1 MEIGEQEHEKKN
13 KIIEQRFKWSYDA
26 WTING
31 CGSSQEVDLTKGLTV
46 GFEGYDGYGYA
57 DIDSS
62 ESRHALTQDLDYD
75 RNDMNQYAFWSNIGY
90 EVVDER
96 HDYENGDKVAVKAT
110 YDENLAKQLKIK
122 VTNDTKEFKVKGL
135 KKVYRLGSDFKEG
148 YIEDFQKAAD
158 EAFEDSLSYYDYDG
172 HAVTEYKKLGTY
184 VYYDNIKLKNA
195 DSQVYS
201 VNSGIMNVYAYS
213 FADFDDM
220 YYDDDEAA
228 YNPDTEEVDGF
239 RMEYIASDE
248 GKMPKAK
255 SSNMSYE
262 QFASSEF
269 FDGKSDEELFELFK
283 EAYDKDCELWKGVKR
298 KVVSVNEKK
307 TDKETKKSSKKKTT
321 KKKTSSKKTSTSK
334 DSINLEKIGGYKIA
348 LNGLFTKDSEV
359 FNQTVAS
366 SEDDEVYSYNIEQYT
381 AKENDKFTLLV
392 TESKKGGSSYTG
404 DTMREAKNNV
414 FYNGGE
420 FFGSEDKYLVV
431 KKYYD
436 NDTGLFT
443 SVSVYFV
450 DNAYPSYEYS
460 ITLGFGMFNTGRYAP
475 EKLTEAESK
484 TLENIYDSL
493 SDSNFCVY
501 QIEN

>member
-1 MEIGEQEHEKKN
+1 M
-13 KIIEQRFKWSYDA
+13 
-26 WTING
+26 
-31 CGSSQEVDLTKGLTV
+31 
-46 GFEGYDGYGYA
+46 
-57 DIDSS
+57 
-62 ESRHALTQDLDYD
+62 
-75 RNDMNQYAFWSNIGY
+75 
-90 EVVDER
+90 
-96 HDYENGDKVAVKAT
+96 
-110 YDENLAKQLKIK
+110 
-122 VTNDTKEFKVKGL
+122 
-135 KKVYRLGSDFKEG
+135 
-148 YIEDFQKAAD
+148 
-158 EAFEDSLSYYDYDG
+158 SYYDYDG

-195 DSQVYS
+195 DSHVYS

-404 DTMREAKNNV
+404 DTMSEAKNNV

-460 ITLGFGMFNTGRYAP
+460 ITLGFGMFTPVGMTP

-493 SDSNFCVY
+493 SDSIFVF
-501 QIEN
+501 IK